1 MFSQPDLHAR
11 LAAIAVTA
19 IPTPAAVP
27 PPDGD
32 GAANWMLIFPAGS
45 TTARDGRGPFVAGDE
60 RGMREIVR
68 RTLEYAGGTDLMVD
82 YDHQSHYGAREGVG
96 GTAKAAGW
104 IREMEVRPS
113 GIWARIEW
121 TGAARAMIR
130 AGEYRYL
137 SPLFTLDDDNRVDLL
152 LNVALTNMPAFD
164 LAVAARMKPKE
175 NPMKKL
181 LEALGLKPDA
191 GEADALAALAALK
204 NGKVALA
211 KVAGLADDAD
221 SGAISVRLAELA
233 AAAADLKAVAAAAGL
248 AKNSGAEAIVAALKT
263 GDGEETV
270 VALKAELASTA
281 KSLEALK
288 SGIATQNAERTVD
301 AAIREGRVGVKPL
314 RDHYIR
320 RHAASAEGAK
330 EVETE
335 IAALPT
341 LGRSGETI
349 APPPAA
355 DGAVAL
361 TAAQTEIVRQMGI
374 KPDDYIKQIKAE
386 REAK

>member
-27 PPDGD
+27 PPDGA
-32 GAANWMLIFPAGS
+32 GAANWMLIFPAGQ

-60 RGMREIVR
+60 RGMGEIVR

-104 IREMEVRPS
+104 IQEMEVRPS

-121 TGAARAMIR
+121 TEAARAMIR

-263 GDGEETV
+263 GDESAV